1 MQALNITILG
11 IIAVSLDVGFVNVI
25 LMQVEGV
32 CIPILTLKSPDA
44 KYQFDVPLNPQI
56 SIKADATSFH

>member
-1 MQALNITILG
+1 MQALNKTLLG
-11 IIAVSLDVGFVNVI
+11 IIAVSVDVGFVNVL

-32 CIPILTLKSPDA
+32 CIPILRLESPES

-56 SIKADATSFH
+56 SIKAHAN